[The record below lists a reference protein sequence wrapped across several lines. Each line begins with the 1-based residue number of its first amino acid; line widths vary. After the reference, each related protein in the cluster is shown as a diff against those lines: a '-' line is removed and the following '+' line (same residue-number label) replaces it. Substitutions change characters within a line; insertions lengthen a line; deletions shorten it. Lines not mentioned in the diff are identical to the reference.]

1 EHQWMRDE
9 EAAFLADP
17 WSRFAGSLGEAVRAI
32 APAVGLEYF
41 GIDCGVGPD
50 GRLLVFEADAA
61 MLVHTTDPV
70 DLYPYK
76 HEFVPRIY
84 RALERM
90 VDRRK
95 GADT

>member
-1 EHQWMRDE
+1 MFGGD
-9 EAAFLADP
+9 
-17 WSRFAGSLGEAVRAI
+17 LGWRSDAI
-32 APAVGLEYF
+32 AQAVGLEYF
-41 GIDCGVGPD
+41 GIDCTIGRD

-84 RALERM
+84 RAIERM
-90 VDRRK
+90 IDARK
-95 GADT
+95 AADT